1 MNLSTPKTWPVPPAA
16 LPHAMLDLPPNG
28 ARVAVAGLVLV
39 RQRPGTANGVIF
51 ITLEDETGVC
61 NVIVW
66 RKLYET
72 YRRAVISGR
81 MLRVTGRIQREG
93 AVCHVI
99 AENVEDISF
108 MLDELL
114 LSQTSRATEQPFE
127 LTQGLQTKRATQGP
141 PSIAVRSC
149 KLVLHGQSQEA
160 RITSTADQQE
170 HRLAA
175 AFYCGFDLCFKSESD
190 AIFSCPASVIT
201 SPDLQTFFES
211 L

>member
-1 MNLSTPKTWPVPPAA
+1 MDVNSLQTWPIPPAA
-16 LPHAMLDLPPNG
+16 LPHTMLDLLPNG
-28 ARVAVAGLVLV
+28 ARVTVAGLVLV

-114 LSQTSRATEQPFE
+114 LSQTSRATEQP
-127 LTQGLQTKRATQGP
+127 
-141 PSIAVRSC
+141 
-149 KLVLHGQSQEA
+149 
-160 RITSTADQQE
+160 
-170 HRLAA
+170 
-175 AFYCGFDLCFKSESD
+175 
-190 AIFSCPASVIT
+190 
-201 SPDLQTFFES
+201 
-211 L
+211 

>member
-1 MNLSTPKTWPVPPAA
+1 MNLNVTQTWPTPPAA
-16 LPHAMLDLPPNG
+16 LPNAMLNLPPNG

-72 YRRAVISGR
+72 YRRAIISGR
-81 MLRVTGRIQREG
+81 MLRVTGRIQHEG

-99 AENVEDISF
+99 AEHVEDISF

-114 LSQTSRATEQPFE
+114 ITQASRYI
-127 LTQGLQTKRATQGP
+127 KH
-141 PSIAVRSC
+141 PS
-149 KLVLHGQSQEA
+149 
-160 RITSTADQQE
+160 T
-170 HRLAA
+170 
-175 AFYCGFDLCFKSESD
+175 
-190 AIFSCPASVIT
+190 P
-201 SPDLQTFFES
+201 
-211 L
+211 